1 MNKKLIQQLLDDS
14 DTRLEIA
21 IAIGQAVDAN
31 DDRLLYDDL
40 MINAL
45 NELNDTLVQGDMVTI
60 EVSDHMW
67 VRGEYVRT
75 RDDGKVEVLSAF
87 GKPYTGTVPYKG
99 KRVDLVI
106 KDHKEKNDMNNDKTG
121 GAAFSVADMLDNAAC
136 AAQHL
141 PLDDDK
147 VVRGAVV
154 RSFAQWLKLNPK
166 LSIDDAILILENS
179 KEAKG
184 G

>member
-1 MNKKLIQQLLDDS
+1 
-14 DTRLEIA
+14 
-21 IAIGQAVDAN
+21 
-31 DDRLLYDDL
+31 
-40 MINAL
+40 
-45 NELNDTLVQGDMVTI
+45 
-60 EVSDHMW
+60 
-67 VRGEYVRT
+67 
-75 RDDGKVEVLSAF
+75 
-87 GKPYTGTVPYKG
+87 
-99 KRVDLVI
+99 
-106 KDHKEKNDMNNDKTG
+106 MNNDKTG